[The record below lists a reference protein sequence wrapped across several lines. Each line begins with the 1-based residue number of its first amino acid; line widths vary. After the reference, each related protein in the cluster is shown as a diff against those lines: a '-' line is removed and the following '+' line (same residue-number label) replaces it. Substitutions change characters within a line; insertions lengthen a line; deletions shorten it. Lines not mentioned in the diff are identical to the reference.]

1 MKKIG
6 IIIFAAALVLGVVL
20 ANAFSFGRVG
30 YKFLNVSVNFG
41 GVEGSG
47 KVATEQRSVSDF
59 SKVDVGGVF
68 QVEIVAGKDYSVEVQ
83 ADDNLLPLI
92 RTEVRGDTLQIS
104 SEKRFNTRNDIKVRI
119 TAPNIEGI
127 ETSGASKVNASAIKS
142 EALAIDTSGA
152 SKVSL
157 AGETRQLNIQ
167 VSGASN
173 IDASNLNAV
182 DADVDASGASKVSI
196 IATGNLKT
204 EASGASSI
212 TYSGNPANVEK
223 HTSGASR
230 VNQR

>member
-30 YKFLNVSVNFG
+30 YKFFNVSVNFG
-41 GVEGSG
+41 GVQGSG
-47 KVATEQRSVSDF
+47 KVATEQRNVSDF
-59 SKVDVGGVF
+59 SKVDAGGVF
-68 QVEIVAGKDYSVEVQ
+68 QVEIVAGKEYSVEVQ

-92 RTEVRGDTLQIS
+92 RTEVRGGTLQIS

-127 ETSGASKVNASAIKS
+127 EASGASKVNASAIKGES
-142 EALAIDTSGA
+142 LDIDTSGA
-152 SKVSL
+152 SKVSI

-167 VSGASN
+167 VSGAST

-182 DADVDASGASKVSI
+182 DADVDASGASKVSVN
-196 IATGNLKT
+196 ATGNLKA
-204 EASGASSI
+204 EASGASSVN
-212 TYSGNPANVEK
+212 YSGSPANVEK
-223 HTSGASR
+223 RTSGASR